1 MKEIMGDLMGEV
13 MGEVIGGDGLSHVS
27 QGDEKYGRWKG
38 GDKQEEERLGGD
50 QAGELKAKG
59 IFLKVKNTS
68 FMTSGTE
75 ALKVPYVPAAYIKYI
90 LYVLAVY
97 YLNEADPQYD
107 QPNSSINLIN

>member
-1 MKEIMGDLMGEV
+1 M
-13 MGEVIGGDGLSHVS
+13 
-27 QGDEKYGRWKG
+27 
-38 GDKQEEERLGGD
+38 
-50 QAGELKAKG
+50 KAKG

-90 LYVLAVY
+90 LYVPAVY

-107 QPNSSINLIN
+107 QPSSCINLIINIFAGR